1 MKCLKSDCVRT
12 THCHAAAAAALML
25 LFMQMMSEK
34 TLGRPSRSLTMDSIS
49 PEDLPRQGDT
59 PALPCHHIHWL
70 PADST
75 PCVCFSG
82 VPRSSSTAGPEVPG
96 PVRW

>member
-12 THCHAAAAAALML
+12 THCHAAAALML
-25 LFMQMMSEK
+25 LLMQMVSEK

-59 PALPCHHIHWL
+59 PAMPCHHIHWL

-75 PCVCFSG
+75 PSVCFSG
-82 VPRSSSTAGPEVPG
+82 VPRGGSTAGPEVPG